1 MKAGLRD
8 LLRRPL
14 QTGLVVFS
22 LALGVA
28 VVIAI
33 DLANQSAQQGFEFSA
48 QSVVGRAT
56 HRIVGGPAGLAEAL
70 YRQLRVENGLRQS
83 APIVEGI
90 AAIPGLDQRPVRV
103 LGVDLFAEAPFRGHL
118 EGTSAFIPEFAPFF
132 TTPGTAVVTEE
143 FSTSHGLA
151 PGDTLE
157 VQTNDRLATITV
169 LGVLSGE
176 PALGSADLLLM
187 DIASAQELLGMV
199 GRLSRIDLILDEA
212 SAARLAADLPPGARL
227 ETASEQV
234 ETANQLTAAFRTNLT
249 ALSLLALVVGMF
261 LIYNT
266 MTFAVVRRRPVL
278 GTMLAV
284 GATGGQV
291 FRMVLFE
298 AALIGLLGSVIGI
311 GLGWLMSRG
320 AVNLVS
326 QTITDFYFLVS
337 VREASL
343 TPALAAKGLVLGLGA
358 GWVAS
363 LLPALEASRTPP
375 VQVLRR
381 SEIEARAVRRT
392 PRLAMAGAVLSV
404 LGTLIFRLSAAS
416 VGWAFAA
423 LLVLVL
429 GITLLTPAATSGVVR
444 LASRAR
450 LGPLG
455 RMAVG
460 GLVKHG
466 SRTGPAI
473 AALMVAL
480 SVAIGVTLMIESFRS
495 TVDNWLSLTLWSD
508 LYVGSPASTGTRP
521 MASLSPDLEL
531 RLAEVPGV
539 KDVEVLRAVLV
550 ESEFGEVHLS
560 AVDSGRVRD
569 QGLYRLAQGS
579 AAEIWERV
587 RSGAVIVSESLGRRH
602 PITDSITIVTDRG
615 PRTFPIVGVFYDY
628 STDRGT
634 VLMSR
639 DVYLRHWNDPAISSL
654 GLTAEADV
662 APNELAERVR
672 ASLAGTGLE
681 VQVNQQVREQALAI
695 FDRTFA
701 ITNALRLLAV
711 VVAFIGV
718 LSALMALLLERSRE
732 FATLSVLGITP
743 AGLKRLVF
751 LESGLMGLVASVL
764 AMPTGLLL
772 AVLLIEVINARSFGW
787 TIQLGWDWVPFVQA
801 VLVGVGAALAAAI
814 YPTARLQKLTVAR
827 ALTQE

>member
-291 FRMVLFE
+291 F
-298 AALIGLLGSVIGI
+298 
-311 GLGWLMSRG
+311 
-320 AVNLVS
+320 
-326 QTITDFYFLVS
+326 
-337 VREASL
+337 
-343 TPALAAKGLVLGLGA
+343 
-358 GWVAS
+358 
-363 LLPALEASRTPP
+363 
-375 VQVLRR
+375 
-381 SEIEARAVRRT
+381 
-392 PRLAMAGAVLSV
+392 
-404 LGTLIFRLSAAS
+404 
-416 VGWAFAA
+416 
-423 LLVLVL
+423 
-429 GITLLTPAATSGVVR
+429 
-444 LASRAR
+444 
-450 LGPLG
+450 
-455 RMAVG
+455 
-460 GLVKHG
+460 
-466 SRTGPAI
+466 
-473 AALMVAL
+473 
-480 SVAIGVTLMIESFRS
+480 
-495 TVDNWLSLTLWSD
+495 
-508 LYVGSPASTGTRP
+508 
-521 MASLSPDLEL
+521 
-531 RLAEVPGV
+531 
-539 KDVEVLRAVLV
+539 
-550 ESEFGEVHLS
+550 
-560 AVDSGRVRD
+560 
-569 QGLYRLAQGS
+569 
-579 AAEIWERV
+579 
-587 RSGAVIVSESLGRRH
+587 
-602 PITDSITIVTDRG
+602 
-615 PRTFPIVGVFYDY
+615 
-628 STDRGT
+628 
-634 VLMSR
+634 
-639 DVYLRHWNDPAISSL
+639 
-654 GLTAEADV
+654 
-662 APNELAERVR
+662 
-672 ASLAGTGLE
+672 
-681 VQVNQQVREQALAI
+681 
-695 FDRTFA
+695 
-701 ITNALRLLAV
+701 
-711 VVAFIGV
+711 
-718 LSALMALLLERSRE
+718 
-732 FATLSVLGITP
+732 
-743 AGLKRLVF
+743 
-751 LESGLMGLVASVL
+751 
-764 AMPTGLLL
+764 
-772 AVLLIEVINARSFGW
+772 
-787 TIQLGWDWVPFVQA
+787 
-801 VLVGVGAALAAAI
+801 
-814 YPTARLQKLTVAR
+814 
-827 ALTQE
+827 